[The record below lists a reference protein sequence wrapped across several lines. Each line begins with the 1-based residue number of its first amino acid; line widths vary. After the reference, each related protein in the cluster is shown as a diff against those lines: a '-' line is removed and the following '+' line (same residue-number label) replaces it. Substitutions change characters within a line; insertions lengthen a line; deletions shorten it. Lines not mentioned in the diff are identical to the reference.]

1 MDTTRLRELAAAALW
16 TGRWY
21 DAGCNTV
28 QCDYSNKKEHDEIAH
43 PCPLGITEY
52 IAAVHPAAI
61 LEILD
66 ALDKSANTA
75 VSGFSPLDR
84 VVTRNATTV

>member
-28 QCDYSNKKEHDEIAH
+28 QCDYNGGEEHDEIAH

-66 ALDKSANTA
+66 ALDKSANA
-75 VSGFSPLDR
+75 RIEPGR
-84 VVTRNATTV
+84 CE